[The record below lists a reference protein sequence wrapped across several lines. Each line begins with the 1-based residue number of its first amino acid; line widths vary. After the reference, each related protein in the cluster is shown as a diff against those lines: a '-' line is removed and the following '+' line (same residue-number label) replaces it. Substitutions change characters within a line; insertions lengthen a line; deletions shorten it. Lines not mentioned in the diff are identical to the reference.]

1 MWRIDDVRIAD
12 HGVVDIDSGRRPDS
26 RFRLSPGGGLR
37 VRLLRQVIR
46 MLVGGSPVS
55 TSATDSPTS
64 LLSPESGAV
73 VRATASI
80 VAEHA
85 EQITAR
91 FYPRMFAA
99 HPELLRV
106 FNMGNQAT
114 GEQSKALAASVVA
127 YAVHLIDPGAPPFDH
142 VMRRIAFKHISL
154 GIRPEQYTIVGHHL
168 LAAVGE
174 VLGEAVTPEIA
185 SAWDEVYWLFA
196 TQLIAE
202 EARLYH
208 QAGVDPAKP
217 VRPYRV
223 VRRIEEAEDII
234 SLVLEPSDG
243 QPLPHIEP
251 GQYVSVFADLPDGT
265 RQPRQYTVSST
276 ASGTRL
282 QITVNRVRGVDG
294 APDGQVST
302 FLHEDVGVGDR
313 LEVSA
318 PAGDFVVE
326 SSDEPLLLASAGAG
340 ITTVLPIVEHIA
352 RDQPQRP
359 VIVAHADR
367 TAQDH
372 ALRDTVLHVGRQ
384 IDAFTSYTWYEHV
397 DPADQRSAQGWMDL
411 TELPLP
417 ENVSVFTCGPL
428 PFMRYVRSQ
437 LLARGVPATRIRYE
451 VFGPDLWAQ
460 SPPSSPV
467 AGQPQG

>member
-1 MWRIDDVRIAD
+1 
-12 HGVVDIDSGRRPDS
+12 
-26 RFRLSPGGGLR
+26 L
-37 VRLLRQVIR
+37 
-46 MLVGGSPVS
+46 
-55 TSATDSPTS
+55 TSHTAEPATS
-64 LLSPESGAV
+64 LLSAESAAV
-73 VRATASI
+73 VQATAGV

-99 HPELLRV
+99 RPELLSV
-106 FNMGNQAT
+106 FNMGSQAT
-114 GEQSKALAASVVA
+114 GEQSRALAASVVA
-127 YAVHLIDPGAPPFDH
+127 YAVHLIDPDAPPFDH
-142 VMRRIAFKHISL
+142 VLRRIAFKHVSL

-168 LAAVGE
+168 LGAVAE
-174 VLGEAVTPEIA
+174 VLGEAVTQEVA

-202 EARLYH
+202 EARLY
-208 QAGVDPAKP
+208 QRAGVDTAHP

-223 VRRIEEAEDII
+223 VRRIDEAHDII
-234 SLVLEPSDG
+234 SLVLEPGDRE
-243 QPLPHIEP
+243 PLPEIVP
-251 GQYVSVFADLPDGT
+251 GQYVSVFVDLPDGT

-282 QITVNRVRGVDG
+282 QITVNRLRGVDG
-294 APDGQVST
+294 APDGRVSS
-302 FLHEDVGVGDR
+302 FLHDGVSVGDV
-313 LEVSA
+313 LDVSA

-352 RDQPQRP
+352 RTQPQRP

-384 IDAFTSYTWYEHV
+384 IDDFTSHTWYEAVEPTDGH
-397 DPADQRSAQGWMDL
+397 SAQGWMDL

-417 ENVSVFTCGPL
+417 EDVSVFTCGPL
-428 PFMRYVRSQ
+428 PFMRHVRTQ
-437 LLARGVPATRIRYE
+437 LLARGVPAERIRYE

-460 SPPSSPV
+460 SPPEGS
-467 AGQPQG
+467 A